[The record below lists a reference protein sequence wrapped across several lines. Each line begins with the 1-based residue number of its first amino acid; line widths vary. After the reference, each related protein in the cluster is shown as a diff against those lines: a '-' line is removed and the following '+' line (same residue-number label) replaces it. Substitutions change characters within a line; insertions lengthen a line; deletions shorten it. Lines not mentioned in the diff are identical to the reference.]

1 MHTSWVDKLFNKQD
15 LTMKK
20 MGYSFISYVNN
31 KNAFHTFNMKLAT

>member
-20 MGYSFISYVNN
+20 MGYAFISYVNN
-31 KNAFHTFNMKLAT
+31 KNVFHTFNMKLAT